1 MTFPT
6 YLLILSIHNGL
17 FIRIYSIY
25 LYHNTEFHETDS
37 QNSDTLKMDIIG
49 PLKRA

>member
-17 FIRIYSIY
+17 FNRIYIY
-25 LYHNTEFHETDS
+25 IYTTTQNFMKTDS